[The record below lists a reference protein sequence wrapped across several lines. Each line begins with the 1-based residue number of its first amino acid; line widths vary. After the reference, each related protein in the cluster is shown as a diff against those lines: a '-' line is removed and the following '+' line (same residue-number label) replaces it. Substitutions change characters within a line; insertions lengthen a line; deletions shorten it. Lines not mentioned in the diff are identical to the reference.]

1 MKEKKI
7 FGNDPKK
14 WIEAGGKGRLIPDGG
29 MKKSV
34 KKAQKKFE
42 QMQRDMMQ
50 EAIYEKLHKPEATPP
65 KGLNYFTWHGSK
77 DQLEALWQALKGAG
91 FINPETDFKAFRAI
105 FSGSAIG
112 TDLHRV
118 TWIKRSRRSKS
129 IAKNAVISLFDLLAN
144 YNKIPVD
151 ETRNRAE
158 LFRKLE
164 ACFCDETGKPLP
176 FTHKNC
182 TDSEYSDQLRQIISS
197 L

>member
-50 EAIYEKLHKPEATPP
+50 EAIYEKLYKLEATPP

-91 FINPETDFKAFRAI
+91 FINPETDFQDFSGI
-105 FSGSAIG
+105 FSGSEI
-112 TDLHRV
+112 DMNLHRI
-118 TWIKRSRRSKS
+118 TWIKRSQRSKF
-129 IAKNAVISLFDLLAN
+129 IAKNAAISLFDLLAN
-144 YNKIPVD
+144 YDKIPMN
-151 ETRNRAE
+151 ETTNRAE

-164 ACFCDETGKPLP
+164 ACFCDEAGNPLT

-182 TDSEYSDQLRQIISS
+182 TDSKYSDLLRDIISS